1 MPVKHTDIE
10 DKSQMLAGFFMR
22 FERGIKQLAAAAG
35 KTETEPLTV
44 NVKYKPKLGAERG

>member
-22 FERGIKQLAAAAG
+22 LKKGKKPLAAAAG

-44 NVKYKPKLGAERG
+44 NVK

>member
-1 MPVKHTDIE
+1 MPVKHIDIE
-10 DKSQMLAGFFMR
+10 DKSQMLAGF

-44 NVKYKPKLGAERG
+44 NVK